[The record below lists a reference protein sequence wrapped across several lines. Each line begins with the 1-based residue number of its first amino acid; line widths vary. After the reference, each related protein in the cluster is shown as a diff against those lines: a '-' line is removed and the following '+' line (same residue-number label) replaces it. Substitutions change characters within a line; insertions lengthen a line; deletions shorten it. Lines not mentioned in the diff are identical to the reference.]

1 MRWHFTSFSGKFRAA
16 PMRSPAL
23 PSLLLLAFVG
33 ALVAS
38 VACSSQ
44 GEGEFCTMANGN
56 NDCQDGLECM
66 AAPGVT
72 GSANDDRCCPIP
84 PAQPTTAACTRNT
97 GTVIDASTEIPDVIS
112 DVGSADVSD
121 VGSADVGSADVGSAD
136 VGSDAEAGS
145 AEASAPPT
153 PDAGHADA
161 LPE

>member
-1 MRWHFTSFSGKFRAA
+1 MRAS
-16 PMRSPAL
+16 AL
-23 PSLLLLAFVG
+23 PGLLLLAFVG

-38 VACSSQ
+38 VACSNQ

-72 GSANDDRCCPIP
+72 GSVNDNRCCPIP
-84 PAQPTTAACTRNT
+84 PAQPTTAACSRNM

-112 DVGSADVSD
+112 DVGSADVAD
-121 VGSADVGSADVGSAD
+121 VGSADVGSADAGSADVGSAD